1 MRNRPMMNIHVCNVY
16 QELIACEEDKLK
28 VNKVLID
35 LQIENSSLE

>member
-1 MRNRPMMNIHVCNVY
+1 MMNIHVSTIYNLY